1 MSVARLPAN
10 VNGSFICIRE
20 ALEACLTALLDE
32 SESSFSITFFNPQIP
47 VLSFYLQA
55 EDFNGDGHISIEA
68 QRVTATEDIVLQARD
83 ARAKVLGWTVPSSS
97 STSPN
102 YTQSWK
108 LDKVS
113 IRVIA
118 DELVEAARYL
128 GKVSPSAWIS
138 FGEFTGAETITR
150 AGYLWRSE
158 NNPELF
164 CQMGHNISTTIEGK
178 AQIIKRS

>member
-1 MSVARLPAN
+1 MPVARLPAN
-10 VNGSFICIRE
+10 VNGPFICIRE

-32 SESSFSITFFNPQIP
+32 SESSFSIIFFNPQIP
-47 VLSFYLQA
+47 ALNFYLQA

-68 QRVTATEDIVLQARD
+68 QRDTATEDIVLQARD
-83 ARAKVLGWTVPSSS
+83 ARAKVLGWTLPSLS

-108 LDKVS
+108 LDNVS
-113 IRVIA
+113 IRAIA
-118 DELVEAARYL
+118 NELVEAARHL
-128 GKVSPSAWIS
+128 GKVSPSAWFS
-138 FGEFTGAETITR
+138 FTGAEKITR

-164 CQMGHNISTTIEGK
+164 CQMGHNIKATIEGK
-178 AQIIKRS
+178 AQIYKRS